1 MRNGADG
8 LAMLQRTRPVKQK
21 NQAML
26 RYRLLFGTLMILLFV
41 ALVVLDGFWDGS
53 ISFSNPDKP
62 VQGTIP
68 AILILLIAVP
78 ANIELASLASK
89 TGAKVLLP
97 ITIAGSIALSM
108 TWYWQQSCA
117 CAFELASFRFS
128 YILFVISLCILG
140 LFFYQA
146 LRFGTA
152 SVIANCGAS
161 LLAIF
166 YLGFLSSFILAVRV
180 DFGPWEL
187 LMFIFT
193 VKSSDTGAY
202 TAGKLFGK
210 HKFAPKISPGKTW
223 EGMAGAVIFASVVA
237 VLFAS
242 LCGIMSWPAAVVFGV
257 VFAVFGQLADLIES
271 MIKRDAGSK
280 DSSEHVPGFGGILDV
295 IDSPLATA
303 PVAYLFFTVVA
314 G

>member
-1 MRNGADG
+1 
-8 LAMLQRTRPVKQK
+8 
-21 NQAML
+21 ML

-53 ISFSNPDKP
+53 ISQSKPDKL
-62 VQGTIP
+62 VQGTILT
-68 AILILLIAVP
+68 ILILLIAIP
-78 ANIELASLASK
+78 ANIEFASLAGK

-97 ITIAGSIALSM
+97 ITIAASIALAT
-108 TWYWQQSCA
+108 TWYWNQRCA
-117 CAFELASFRFS
+117 CLIELAEFRFNH
-128 YILFVISLCILG
+128 ILLVISLSLFA
-140 LFFYQA
+140 LFFYQG
-146 LRFGTA
+146 LRFGTNG
-152 SVIANCGAS
+152 VIKNCGTS

-166 YLGFLSSFILAVRV
+166 YLGFLSSFILGIRIE
-180 DFGPWEL
+180 FGPWEL

-223 EGMAGAVIFASVVA
+223 EGLAGAVLWASVVA
-237 VLFAS
+237 VLFA
-242 LCGIMSWPAAVVFGV
+242 LFCGIMPWLAAVVFGV
-257 VFAVFGQLADLIES
+257 VFAFFGQLADLIES

-303 PVAYLFFTVVA
+303 PVAYLFFAVA
-314 G
+314 AG